1 MPRIRT
7 LFLLLTLIG
16 PLHMIEQMLTSVE
29 EYQAIRSSLFGLYS
43 RFDASAADTLSVAI
57 ITIVWTVC
65 SFLAYSLL
73 CDGRARL
80 IVPGLL
86 GVFAV
91 GELHHIVQG
100 LQKGGYDAGILTCVP
115 YAWVGALL
123 VAAVWRELKQG
134 RPAAATLRNNPAAFP
149 SYTEP

>member
-1 MPRIRT
+1 MTRIRS
-7 LFLLLTLIG
+7 LFLLLTIVG

-29 EYQAIRSSLFGLYS
+29 EYHAIRASLGGLYA

-57 ITIVWTVC
+57 VTIVWTLC

-73 CDGRARL
+73 FDGRARL

-91 GELHHIVQG
+91 LELHHIVQA
-100 LQKGGYDAGILTCVP
+100 LQKGGYDPGLLTCVP

-123 VAAVWRELKQG
+123 VAAVWRELKRSPG
-134 RPAAATLRNNPAAFP
+134 ASPAEALVAPLAN
-149 SYTEP
+149 

>member
-1 MPRIRT
+1 MTRIRT

-29 EYQAIRSSLFGLYS
+29 EYQAIRASLFGLYAK
-43 RFDASAADTLSVAI
+43 FDADAADTLSVAI
-57 ITIVWTVC
+57 ITIVWTIC

-73 CDGRARL
+73 FDNRARL
-80 IVPGLL
+80 IVPGVL

-91 GELHHIVQG
+91 LELHHILQA
-100 LQKGGYDAGILTCVP
+100 LQKGGYDAGLLTCVP

-123 VAAVWRELKQG
+123 VAAVFREWKQG
-134 RPAAATLRNNPAAFP
+134 RPAMDAGLLTSSRPVGQAQ
-149 SYTEP
+149 